1 MFASYSPHFRWPRL
15 DGERRTSQRALILS
29 SLANSGAETKR
40 LSRPQE
46 AEMSLSTTYCD
57 FVPSLTKPL
66 CIGLIYKAALS
77 GIMGVMKKHGA
88 ETCQAERS
96 NSLKHLSEDELLDLF
111 ETARRLSAR
120 DHALLIVCFQHALRA
135 SELIS
140 LRLGDIDWRNME
152 LTIQRLK
159 GSLKTTQPLFRMR
172 GRPCMDEVSALRR
185 WLKQRPNDW
194 GSDFLFV
201 SQKGRF
207 NRNTVSRIFAKYC
220 RLASEARV
228 TRGET
233 PIGESCWHIH
243 ALKHSRITSVVGKMD
258 LYLVKLL
265 ARHAA
270 LSSTL
275 KYAHGSQKLACDKA
289 QRVSIEAFS

>member
-1 MFASYSPHFRWPRL
+1 
-15 DGERRTSQRALILS
+15 
-29 SLANSGAETKR
+29 
-40 LSRPQE
+40 
-46 AEMSLSTTYCD
+46 
-57 FVPSLTKPL
+57 
-66 CIGLIYKAALS
+66 
-77 GIMGVMKKHGA
+77 MKKHGA
-88 ETCQAERS
+88 ETCQAARS
-96 NSLKHLSEDELLDLF
+96 NSLKHLSEDELLDIF
-111 ETARRLSAR
+111 ETARRLSTR
-120 DHALLIVCFQHALRA
+120 DHAMLIVCFQHALRA

-152 LTIQRLK
+152 ITIRRLK

-207 NRNTVSRIFAKYC
+207 NRNTVNRIFAKYC

-228 TRGET
+228 TRGER
-233 PIGESCWHIH
+233 PIAESCWHIH
-243 ALKHSRITSVVGKMD
+243 ALKHSRVTSVVGKMD

-265 ARHAA
+265 AGHAA

-275 KYAHGSQKLACDKA
+275 RYAHGSQKLACNEA
-289 QRVSIEAFS
+289 QRVSMEAFS